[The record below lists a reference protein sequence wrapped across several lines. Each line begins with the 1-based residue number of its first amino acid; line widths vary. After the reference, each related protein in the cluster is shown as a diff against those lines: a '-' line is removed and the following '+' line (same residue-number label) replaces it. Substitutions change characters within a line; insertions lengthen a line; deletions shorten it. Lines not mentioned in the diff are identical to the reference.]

1 MRNIKLTIEYDGSRY
16 DGWQKQKGKGKSDTV
31 MERIENVL
39 EKMEGEGIE
48 LIGAIRTEAGV
59 HAYQQIANF
68 KTDSQMKP
76 YEIKHYLNRFLP
88 MDIAVLEVE
97 EVDERFH
104 SSFHAK
110 GFQFEY
116 KISMEEVPS
125 VFQRKYQY
133 YSFKKLDGLKM
144 RDAAKLMIGKHDFK
158 AFANNKRMKKST
170 ERKIIDI
177 DIYVGIDEMSITIQ
191 ADDFWPFFA
200 RTIVGVLLQVGR
212 GEMTIQQVKDLVD
225 GKEYKEELEIAEAKG
240 LFLQEVIY

>member
-1 MRNIKLTIEYDGSRY
+1 MEYDGSRY
-16 DGWQKQKGKGKSDTV
+16 DGWQKQKGKGKSDTI
-31 MERIENVL
+31 MERVENVL
-39 EKMEGEGIE
+39 EKMEGESIE
-48 LIGAIRTEAGV
+48 LIGALRTEAGV
-59 HAYQQIANF
+59 HAYRQVANF
-68 KTDSQMKP
+68 KTNSSMKP

-110 GFQFEY
+110 SFQFEY
-116 KISMEEVPS
+116 KISMEEVSS

-144 RDAAKLMIGKHDFK
+144 RDAAKIIMGKHDFK

-170 ERKIIDI
+170 ERNIKDI
-177 DIYVGIDEMSITIQ
+177 DIYVGIDEISITIQ
-191 ADDFWPFFA
+191 GDDFWPFFA

-212 GEMTIQQVKDLVD
+212 GDLTLKQVKDLVE
-225 GKEYKEELEIAEAKG
+225 GKACDFEPEIAEAKG
-240 LFLQEVIY
+240 LFLQEVNYKL

>member
-1 MRNIKLTIEYDGSRY
+1 MRNIKLLIEYDGSRY
-16 DGWQKQKGKGKSDTV
+16 DGWQRQKGKGKNETI

-39 EKMEGEGIE
+39 EKMEGEKIE

-59 HAYQQIANF
+59 HAYQQVANF
-68 KTDSQMKP
+68 KTNSKMKL

-110 GFQFEY
+110 SFQFEY
-116 KISMEEVPS
+116 KISMEDVPS

-144 RDAAKLMIGKHDFK
+144 RDAAKIMLGRHDFK

-170 ERKIIDI
+170 ERKMIDI

-212 GEMTIQQVKDLVD
+212 GDLTLQQVRDLVE
-225 GKEYKEELEIAEAKG
+225 GRETEIEPEIAEAKG

>member
-1 MRNIKLTIEYDGSRY
+1 MRNIKLIIEYDGSRY
-16 DGWQKQKGKGKSDTV
+16 DGWQKQKGKEKKDTI

-39 EKMEGEGIE
+39 EKMEGEKIE
-48 LIGAIRTEAGV
+48 LVGALRTEAGV
-59 HAYQQIANF
+59 HAYQQVANF
-68 KTDSQMKP
+68 KTNSKMKP

-110 GFQFEY
+110 SFQFEY

-144 RDAAKLMIGKHDFK
+144 RDAAKIILGKHDFK
-158 AFANNKRMKKST
+158 AFSNNKRMKKST
-170 ERKIIDI
+170 ERRISEL
-177 DIYVGIDEMSITIQ
+177 DIYVGMDEISITIQ

-200 RTIVGVLLQVGR
+200 RTIVGVLLQAGR
-212 GEMTIQQVKDLVD
+212 GELTMEQVKDLVE
-225 GKEYKEELEIAEAKG
+225 GRECSVEPEIAEAKG

>member
-1 MRNIKLTIEYDGSRY
+1 MKNIKLLIEYDGSRY
-16 DGWQKQKGKGKSDTV
+16 DGWQKQKGKGKKDTI

-39 EKMEGEGIE
+39 EKMEGETIE

-59 HAYQQIANF
+59 HAYQQVANF
-68 KTDSQMKP
+68 KTDTRMKP
-76 YEIKHYLNRFLP
+76 YEIKQYLNRFLP
-88 MDIAVLEVE
+88 MDIAVLEAE

-125 VFQRKYQY
+125 VFQRKYEY

-144 RDAAKLMIGKHDFK
+144 RDAAGVMKGKHDFR

-170 ERKIIDI
+170 ERTIRDI
-177 DIYVGIDEMSITIQ
+177 DVYVGIDEISITIEG
-191 ADDFWPFFA
+191 DDFWPFFA

-212 GEMTIQQVKDLVD
+212 GELSVKQVKNLVEGRETD
-225 GKEYKEELEIAEAKG
+225 IEPEIAEAKG
-240 LFLQEVIY
+240 LFLQKVLY

>member
-1 MRNIKLTIEYDGSRY
+1 MRNIKLLIEYDGSRY
-16 DGWQKQKGKGKSDTV
+16 AGWQKQKGKGKSDTI

-39 EKMEGEGIE
+39 EKMEGEKIE
-48 LIGAIRTEAGV
+48 LIGALRTEAGV
-59 HAYQQIANF
+59 HAYQQVANF
-68 KTDSQMKP
+68 KTNSKMKL
-76 YEIKHYLNRFLP
+76 YEMKHYLNRFLP
-88 MDIAVLEVE
+88 MDIAVIEVE
-97 EVDERFH
+97 EVEERFH

-110 GFQFEY
+110 SFQFEY
-116 KISMEEVPS
+116 KISMEDVPS

-144 RDAAKLMIGKHDFK
+144 RDAAKILLGKHDFK

-170 ERKIIDI
+170 ERWIREL
-177 DIYVGIDEMSITIQ
+177 DIYVGVDEMSITIQ

-212 GEMTIQQVKDLVD
+212 GELALEQVKDLVE
-225 GKEYKEELEIAEAKG
+225 GKVLDVELEIAEAKG